1 MPRGATVKIRPALGA
16 GVLVLAF
23 AAAAQPVPAKPANAR
38 IDALLR
44 DAVADHGVKAA
55 IVQVTAGGERVMTR
69 AYGES
74 QDGEP
79 ATPRMRFR
87 NGTVAT
93 AHMATLLLRLADRGR
108 VDLDDKVAKWLP
120 DLPGGRRVT
129 LRMLAGMSAG
139 YHDYAI
145 DPRTT
150 EQRYAQ
156 PFRAISTARKLEL
169 ALDPPREFP
178 AGSNF
183 SFSHSDY
190 VILGRALEEIT
201 GLPLDVALRRMVLRP
216 LGLRQ
221 TVASQTASIPRPALH
236 AFSAE
241 RRAFLGVPRGTVF
254 LEDVTAWNP
263 AWMLARGAVQTSS
276 IRDLT
281 RTAIGVGEGRLLS
294 RRAHRRQVDGR
305 RGFGHPRPGCARCTR
320 LGGRFGYGLGVERNG
335 AWIME
340 RSMQGGYAVI
350 GSYLPAKRISVA
362 LVLTLRSSAFD
373 ALGNPRPYWTGLHA
387 RIGKALAPGNAP
399 LRRPAA
405 LLARTGG

>member
-1 MPRGATVKIRPALGA
+1 MPREATVKIRTALGA
-16 GVLVLAF
+16 GVLVLAL
-23 AAAAQPVPAKPANAR
+23 AASAQPAPAKPARAR

-44 DAVADHGVKAA
+44 DAVADRGVKAA
-55 IVQVTAGGERVMTR
+55 IVQVTAGGRRVMTR

-108 VDLDDKVAKWLP
+108 VDLDDPVAKWLP

-129 LRMLAGMSAG
+129 LRQLAGMSAG

-150 EQRYAQ
+150 EQRYAR
-156 PFRAISTARKLEL
+156 PFRAISTARKLAL
-169 ALDPPREFP
+169 ALDLPREFP

-183 SFSHSDY
+183 SYSHSDY

-221 TVASQTASIPRPALH
+221 TVASPTASIPRPALH

-263 AWMLARGAVQTSS
+263 AWMLDV
-276 IRDLT
+276 
-281 RTAIGVGEGRLLS
+281 
-294 RRAHRRQVDGR
+294 
-305 RGFGHPRPGCARCTR
+305 
-320 LGGRFGYGLGVERNG
+320 
-335 AWIME
+335 
-340 RSMQGGYAVI
+340 
-350 GSYLPAKRISVA
+350 
-362 LVLTLRSSAFD
+362 
-373 ALGNPRPYWTGLHA
+373 
-387 RIGKALAPGNAP
+387 
-399 LRRPAA
+399 
-405 LLARTGG
+405 